1 MIEKAVIEELVSQY
15 MVDNQLVLVDVKVN
29 KANNIKV
36 FFDAPGRSVSIDDCV
51 KLSRF
56 IESGLDR
63 DKEDFSLMVSSSGKG
78 SEADFEDVEE

>member
-1 MIEKAVIEELVSQY
+1 MIEKSIIEELVAQY
-15 MVDNQLVLVDVKVN
+15 MIDNGLELVEVKVN

-36 FFDAPGRSVSIDDCV
+36 FFDAPGRSVNIDDCV

-63 DKEDFSLMVSSSGKG
+63 DKEDFSLMVSSSGK
-78 SEADFEDVEE
+78 EKNINEE